1 MNKKG
6 MTVWEIV
13 LLTIFLAIAVGSS
26 LFFFLLNSEDARKAR
41 TEFAWIESINE
52 TLDEVCLEI
61 ANAAIIE
68 YPFAGVTEECF
79 FRSAMNSG
87 HLLPVTVKEGFSF
100 SNNSFVYIKE
110 TESIK
115 TSGSQKF
122 SNPLIND
129 CKEGKFIR
137 KSSDCIEITFKATA
151 PGDSGVSKTFRRKIF
166 LRNL

>member
-6 MTVWEIV
+6 MPIWQIV

-52 TLDEVCLEI
+52 TLDKICLEI
-61 ANAAIIE
+61 ANAAVIE
-68 YPFAGVTEECF
+68 YPFSGETEECF
-79 FRSAMNSG
+79 FRPAMNSG
-87 HLLPVTVKEGFSF
+87 HLLPTTVKEGFSF
-100 SNNSFVYIKE
+100 SNNSFVYIKGSG
-110 TESIK
+110 TRQV
-115 TSGSQKF
+115 TSPQKF

-129 CKEGKFIR
+129 CKGGKFIR
-137 KSSDCIEITFKATA
+137 KSSDCLEIKFRAAA
-151 PGDSGVSKTFRRKIF
+151 PDNSGLTRTFRRKIF